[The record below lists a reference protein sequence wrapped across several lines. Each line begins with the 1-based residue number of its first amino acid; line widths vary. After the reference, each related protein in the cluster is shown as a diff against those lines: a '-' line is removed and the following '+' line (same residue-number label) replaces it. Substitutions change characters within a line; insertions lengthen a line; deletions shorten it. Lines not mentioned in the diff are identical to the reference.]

1 MDSPSQSRTALR
13 EEIEELKKKLTEE
26 KLSNME
32 LDLSNND
39 QTKKVTELER
49 RIKRTEDSLVSE
61 KFKTQN
67 LRNQIQQQSEVI
79 EYYESVIA
87 EHEDK
92 SREHYESIIAELQ
105 EQIQSLHLHIVKQ
118 NNVIIQQQQR
128 QQQQQGD
135 PANQHSRPSQPL
147 SPRSPSDPA
156 PHSHSQS
163 PGHQRQEM
171 KSQPASSS
179 SSSSSSSSTGRRSSF
194 SRPWDKIPDHDNGAM
209 TSSFSA
215 KQSNG
220 DDEFD
225 KIPDDV
231 LKIEDHDADD
241 SESELSDTMQLRHRL
256 LEEQMK
262 HENTKHKHRESIY
275 QLEQLET
282 IGGSA
287 PDDVA
292 EINERLQEEV
302 ETLREQL
309 ENERRKREHLD
320 KERRNSLAALSQ
332 NMFKKL
338 LDSEHQ
344 HYDDKSDL
352 EGQCQQLKS
361 VVRHLEMSKQ
371 VLLKETSTTIDDLR
385 QHIKLLARRL
395 QKYENWD

>member
-1 MDSPSQSRTALR
+1 MYGQ
-13 EEIEELKKKLTEE
+13 
-26 KLSNME
+26 
-32 LDLSNND
+32 
-39 QTKKVTELER
+39 
-49 RIKRTEDSLVSE
+49 
-61 KFKTQN
+61 
-67 LRNQIQQQSEVI
+67 
-79 EYYESVIA
+79 
-87 EHEDK
+87 
-92 SREHYESIIAELQ
+92 
-105 EQIQSLHLHIVKQ
+105 
-118 NNVIIQQQQR
+118 
-128 QQQQQGD
+128 
-135 PANQHSRPSQPL
+135 
-147 SPRSPSDPA
+147 
-156 PHSHSQS
+156 
-163 PGHQRQEM
+163 
-171 KSQPASSS
+171 
-179 SSSSSSSSTGRRSSF
+179 
-194 SRPWDKIPDHDNGAM
+194 
-209 TSSFSA
+209 
-215 KQSNG
+215 
-220 DDEFD
+220 
-225 KIPDDV
+225 
-231 LKIEDHDADD
+231 ADD